1 MPPPYTKLSNTRNSK
16 VDGKGYICF
25 WLICEMASTNQ
36 THLIS
41 VLDNI
46 NIEKIEIDIK
56 EDVLVFVQ

>member
-1 MPPPYTKLSNTRNSK
+1 
-16 VDGKGYICF
+16 
-25 WLICEMASTNQ
+25 MASTNQ